1 MEIEFVEYLKD
12 KMEKRLTK
20 INKNLFST
28 NDDILELDN
37 NSNYICIKTNDN
49 TELNIK
55 IIDEEDLENKKINI
69 NTLEER
75 IKKDYNL
82 NMR

>member
-55 IIDEEDLENKKINI
+55 IIDEEDLENKNINI

>member
-55 IIDEEDLENKKINI
+55 IIDEEDLENENINI

>member
-37 NSNYICIKTNDN
+37 NSNYICIKINDN